1 MCLVKP
7 YLRLKHAFYIYFDH
21 AIKTCS
27 GAVDTKRITTADAG
41 LYAFHVAVLGY
52 VFKNARCSM
61 DQIFYLFLCVSPC
74 FSDRLQLLF
83 ANLLCP
89 THRIEALGTGFQPCN
104 WLGINAG
111 GVGVACSSDK
121 PEAPSG
127 AGLPSCLLA
136 SF

>member
-7 YLRLKHAFYIYFDH
+7 YLRLKHALYICFDH

-74 FSDRLQLLF
+74 FSDRLQFTVCQF
-83 ANLLCP
+83 AMPNTP
-89 THRIEALGTGFQPCN
+89 HRSIGNRVSTM
-104 WLGINAG
+104 
-111 GVGVACSSDK
+111 
-121 PEAPSG
+121 
-127 AGLPSCLLA
+127 
-136 SF
+136 